1 MTNNVANEKVQ
12 DNVKKS
18 EKNTQDV
25 QKNCLSLTERWKKG
39 ELEQGYYYTKYNP
52 KVGKPFVE
60 IELRNYLLD
69 LAKVRDADTVEVI
82 APVPSYDHFVELT
95 EKDKEN
101 AKLKELLEQAS
112 YYLIGYKNNDT
123 LPERAFYEEEVSE
136 FLEKIDEVL
145 NDRTTTSSTNKN
157 CE

>member
-1 MTNNVANEKVQ
+1 MTNLTEKW
-12 DNVKKS
+12 
-18 EKNTQDV
+18 KNGELLEGFYYITDGAEVTIDYYLCDYWERHFDSDV
-25 QKNCLSLTERWKKG
+25 QQVL
-39 ELEQGYYYTKYNP
+39 
-52 KVGKPFVE
+52 
-60 IELRNYLLD
+60 
-69 LAKVRDADTVEVI
+69 

-101 AKLKELLEQAS
+101 TKLKELLEQAS

-145 NDRTTTSSTNKN
+145 K
-157 CE
+157 

>member
-1 MTNNVANEKVQ
+1 MTN
-12 DNVKKS
+12 
-18 EKNTQDV
+18 
-25 QKNCLSLTERWKKG
+25 LTEKWKNG
-39 ELEQGYYYTKYNP
+39 ELEINKDYFIKFNSQSFDGTEFKIDRAFLGTYDEFYYHYSDCDEHLIFDNE
-52 KVGKPFVE
+52 V
-60 IELRNYLLD
+60 I
-69 LAKVRDADTVEVI
+69 EVI

-101 AKLKELLEQAS
+101 AKLRELLEQAS

-145 NDRTTTSSTNKN
+145 K
-157 CE
+157 